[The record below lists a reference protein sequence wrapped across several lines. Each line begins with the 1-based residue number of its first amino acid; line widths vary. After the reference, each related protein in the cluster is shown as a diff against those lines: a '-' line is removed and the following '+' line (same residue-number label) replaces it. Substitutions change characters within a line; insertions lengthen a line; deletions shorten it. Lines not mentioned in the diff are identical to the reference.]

1 MVQQKAKG
9 KGDFPKRK
17 QKQKG
22 VSLLEDQYL
31 MQAVSGIRQRSERQ
45 QDVQKLIDVF
55 VDVGIIAQINNTN
68 NQIIYGRRGTGKT
81 HIFRV
86 LASHLLDNLSN
97 AIVYVDARTL
107 GSTSQF
113 SDQAVPMKQRCL
125 SLFRDVLGEVYNGL
139 LDYIV
144 NEQKDNANAALE
156 ALNELGKVMTEP
168 VSTYAV
174 ERVTSRKVDKTST
187 LSSLD
192 LSAGIKDGLGLSLRD
207 NAGNS
212 LEEEQTT
219 AYRVAQQDKVIFPAL
234 HSLLKDVLQQSN
246 ITLFILLDEWSSIPI
261 DIQPYLAEFLK
272 RGFFANPQVVVK
284 IASLEYRSNFGERQ
298 ESGQILGFE
307 IGSDISTALDIDDY
321 YVYDRN
327 PEVVTDLFSDM
338 LYKHLKSELPDNY
351 LESKYQITSGRRLVA
366 IFTDRFAVKELVRA
380 SEGVA
385 RDLINIFTSAYF
397 AAQRTAHENIT
408 RGLILEAAHQWFE
421 QDKAKNLDEELLQA
435 LATIVQEVVGHRR
448 VRYFML
454 PREKENHPVIRR
466 LFDSRVL
473 HLIQRGYIDKRNPS
487 LRYNTYT
494 LDYGTY
500 ANLLKTNQ
508 FKSDKKIERELRE
521 IDKDRLEVL
530 PPHILDNED
539 L

>member
-17 QKQKG
+17 QKKKRG
-22 VSLLEDQYL
+22 ASLIEDQSL

-45 QDVQKLIDVF
+45 QDVQKLIDAF
-55 VDVGIIAQINNTN
+55 VDVGILAQINNTN

-86 LASHLLDNLSN
+86 LASHLLENSSN
-97 AIVYVDARTL
+97 AIVYIDARTL

-139 LDYIV
+139 LDFIV
-144 NEQKDNANAALE
+144 NEQEDNANAALE

-168 VSTYAV
+168 VSSYAV
-174 ERVTSRKVDKTST
+174 ETVTSRKLDKAST
-187 LSSLD
+187 ASSVD
-192 LSAGIKDGLGLSLRD
+192 LSLGSSEGVGVALAH
-207 NAGNS
+207 NTGNS

-234 HSLLKDVLQQSN
+234 HSLLKDVLKQAKA
-246 ITLFILLDEWSSIPI
+246 TLFILLDEWSSIPI

-272 RGFFANPQVVVK
+272 RGFFSNPQVVVK

-298 ESGQILGFE
+298 EANQILGFE

-327 PEVVTDLFSDM
+327 PEGVTELFSDM

-351 LESKYQITSGRRLVA
+351 LESKYEISSGRKLVENL
-366 IFTDRFAVKELVRA
+366 FTDRFAIKELVRA

-385 RDLINIFTSAYF
+385 RDLMNIFTSAYF

-408 RGLILEAAHQWFE
+408 RGLILDAAHQWFE
-421 QDKAKNLDEELLQA
+421 QDKAKNLDDELVQA
-435 LATIVQEVVGHRR
+435 LAAIVQEVVGRKR

-473 HLIQRGYIDKRNPS
+473 HLVQRGYIDERNPS
-487 LRYNTYT
+487 IRYNTYT

-500 ANLLKTNQ
+500 ANLLKTNR
-508 FKSDKKIERELRE
+508 FRSDKRIERDLRE

-530 PPHILDNED
+530 PSDFF
-539 L
+539 

>member
-1 MVQQKAKG
+1 MAQQKAKG

-17 QKQKG
+17 QKKIRG
-22 VSLLEDQYL
+22 VSLVEDQSL

-45 QDVQKLIDVF
+45 QNLQKLIDAF
-55 VDVGIIAQINNTN
+55 VDVGILAQIDNTN

-81 HIFRV
+81 HIFKV
-86 LASHLLDNLSN
+86 LASHLLENMSN
-97 AIVYVDARTL
+97 AIVYIDARTL

-113 SDQAVPMKQRCL
+113 SDQTVPMKQRCL
-125 SLFRDVLGEVYNGL
+125 SLFRDVLGEIYNGL

-144 NEQKDNANAALE
+144 NEQEDNASAALE

-168 VSTYAV
+168 VSSYAV
-174 ERVTSRKVDKTST
+174 ETVTSRKVDKNST
-187 LSSLD
+187 ASSVD
-192 LSAGIKDGLGLSLRD
+192 LSLGTKEGLALALRD
-207 NAGNS
+207 NTGNS

-234 HSLLKDVLQQSN
+234 HSLLKDVLQQAN
-246 ITLFILLDEWSSIPI
+246 ATLFILLDEWSSIPI

-272 RGFFANPQVVVK
+272 RGFFPNPHVVVK
-284 IASLEYRSNFGERQ
+284 IASLEYRSNFGERH

-351 LESKYQITSGRRLVA
+351 LESKYEISSGRKLVA
-366 IFTDRFAVKELVRA
+366 ILFTDRFAIKELVRA

-397 AAQRTAHENIT
+397 AAQRTAHVDIT
-408 RGLILEAAHQWFE
+408 KGLVLDAAHQWFE
-421 QDKAKNLDEELLQA
+421 QDKAKNLDEELVQA
-435 LATIVQEVVGHRR
+435 LAAIVQEVVGHRR

-473 HLIQRGYIDKRNPS
+473 HLVQRGHIDKRNPS

-500 ANLLKTNQ
+500 ANLLKTNR
-508 FKSDKKIERELRE
+508 FKSDKKIERDLRE

-530 PPHILDNED
+530 PPDFF
-539 L
+539 